1 LLQADKENGMI
12 SRADHERWIAERMR
26 HIESSGIRK
35 VFELARSLKDP
46 VNLSIGQPDFDVPES
61 IKAAAHAAIESG
73 ANAYTVTQGIP
84 ELRAKIQADIHA
96 RYRQADREVFVTS
109 GTSGGLTVALCST
122 VNPGDEVIV
131 FDPYFVMYPHLVSL
145 AGGKTVLIDSYPDFS
160 IDVDRVRAALT
171 PRTKAILVNS
181 PANPTGRVHPREVL
195 RDLAKLAADH
205 GVLLMSDEVYRVF
218 CYDQPFVSPAEFNE
232 DVLVFDGFSKAYGM
246 TGWRLGFAHGPR
258 RLIQEMI
265 KLQQFTF
272 VCAPSMVQ
280 HAGVAAWDYD
290 SSHIVADYRRKRD
303 RIYEGL
309 KDRYEL
315 VRPEG
320 AFYAFPKAPHGSGS
334 EFVAEAIRNNLLLI
348 PGTVFSSLDT
358 HFRLSYA
365 ADERTLDRGID
376 ILNRVAST

>member
-1 LLQADKENGMI
+1 MAVRNE
-12 SRADHERWIAERMR
+12 HERWIAERMR
-26 HIESSGIRK
+26 YIESSGIRK

-96 RYRQADREVFVTS
+96 RYRHADREVFITS
-109 GTSGGLTVALCST
+109 GTSGGLTVALCCT

-131 FDPYFVMYPHLVSL
+131 FDPYFVMYPHLVTL
-145 AGGKTVLIDSYPDFS
+145 AGGKTVLIDTYPDFS

-181 PANPTGRVHPREVL
+181 PANPTGQVHPREVL
-195 RDLAKLAADH
+195 RDLAKLAAEH

-348 PGTVFSSLDT
+348 PGTVFSSRDT

-365 ADERTLDRGID
+365 ADERSLDRGIE
-376 ILNRVAST
+376 ILNRIAST